1 MVKSF
6 VECMHACSMC
16 FDCACV
22 YGAQAECDALL
33 HPLLVRF
40 AADRRLPAL
49 IKEARARR
57 TSSNGSSSSSSGKL
71 LLDEAISAAKKSECF

>member
-1 MVKSF
+1 VLERHFGGGASI
-6 VECMHACSMC
+6 VLLQA
-16 FDCACV
+16 
-22 YGAQAECDALL
+22 AQAECDALL

-57 TSSNGSSSSSSGKL
+57 TAASGSGSSSGT
-71 LLDEAISAAKKSECF
+71 